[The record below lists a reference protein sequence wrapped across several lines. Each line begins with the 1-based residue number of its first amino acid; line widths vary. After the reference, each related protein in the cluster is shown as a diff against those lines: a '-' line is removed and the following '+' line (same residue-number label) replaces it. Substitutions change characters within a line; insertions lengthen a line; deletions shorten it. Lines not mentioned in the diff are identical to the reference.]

1 METSNVFILLFFPHC
16 FWTLK
21 WAQINCWKLFGTCI
35 FSSLYCW
42 LRSAWMVQEQPST
55 SERTATWGRL
65 NRNINVT
72 VLLTFKHQ
80 PSCWKLHLHHQ
91 VDAKLKIWTFHN
103 QNILNMI
110 MHVSPFLFFFNRC
123 NVFKQIRA
131 ITPHCALSLTQ
142 NLWMY
147 LHLQTFDFY
156 R

>member
-1 METSNVFILLFFPHC
+1 MYLFCFFPPL
-16 FWTLK
+16 FLNFK
-21 WAQINCWKLFGTCI
+21 WAQTKCWKLFRTCI
-35 FSSLYCW
+35 FSNLYCW
-42 LRSAWMVQEQPST
+42 LRRALMVQEQPSI
-55 SERTATWGRL
+55 SKRTATWGRL
-65 NRNINVT
+65 NRNISVT

-91 VDAKLKIWTFHN
+91 VDGKLKTWTFHN

-110 MHVSPFLFFFNRC
+110 MHASPFFFFNRC
-123 NVFKQIRA
+123 NVLKQIRV

-147 LHLQTFDFY
+147 LHLQTLDFY